1 MKSSAKS
8 INLTSLDDLFS
19 TEESRAEESCEKV
32 VRIPLAELHP
42 FPNHP
47 FHVRDDEAMQNTV
60 DSIKEYG
67 VLTPG
72 IVRPREDGGYEIVAG
87 HRRKHGSELAG
98 LTDMP
103 CIVREMDNDTA
114 TILMVDSNIQ
124 REDIL
129 PSERAQAYKMKL
141 DAIRRKAGR
150 PAKNAEI
157 STAGNCDQV
166 GHNYDG
172 KRSVQ
177 IVADEAGESKT
188 QVQRYIRLTELQPEL
203 QQMVDDKKIAMTPAV
218 ELSYLKPEEQQMLLT
233 AIDSEQATPSL
244 SQAPRMKKL
253 SQAGKLNDDTML
265 DIMMEQKKPEKC
277 ELTFSGDVLRKYFPR
292 SYTPQRMQ
300 ETIIKLLEAWVKKR
314 QRDQER

>member
-188 QVQRYIRLTELQPEL
+188 QVQRYVRLTELQPEL

-244 SQAPRMKKL
+244 SQAQRMKKL